1 MELLT
6 IGAFARACGLSP
18 KALRLYAELGLVA
31 PAVVDG
37 RNGYRYYRRDQVE
50 HALLVAWL
58 RRIGM
63 PLARIT
69 LVTGLPRA
77 EAAGEVA
84 AFWREVEADV
94 EARRPLASFLVDH
107 LSGEEPE
114 MTEMTETPRPF
125 ALRCA
130 ARADRGLVRPQ
141 NQDTARAGE
150 RVLAVADGFGPTGE
164 WASRLAVETL
174 VDGPPATGDVLGA
187 LRAAAE
193 RAEESVRRLTADEPD
208 PASGTTLT
216 ALAWS
221 GSGSELALVH
231 IGDSRA
237 YLLRD
242 GELTR
247 LTHDHTLVQTLLDEG
262 RLSAAEAESHPQRT
276 RLVRALHEGAD
287 PAASRPDSLLQQA
300 RVGDRYLLGSDGL
313 HRVLPDDVLREVLVE
328 VADPDAALDE
338 LIRRVHAA
346 GAPDNVCCAL
356 ADVVAA

>member
-18 KALRLYAELGLVA
+18 KALRLYAELGLLT
-31 PAVVDG
+31 PAVVDE
-37 RNGYRYYRRDQVE
+37 RTGYRHYRRDQLE

-63 PLARIT
+63 PLARIR
-69 LVTGLPRA
+69 LVTGQSRA
-77 EAAGEVA
+77 DAAREVA

-94 EARRPLASFLVDH
+94 AARRPLASFLVDH
-107 LSGEEPE
+107 LTGKGPE
-114 MTEMTETPRPF
+114 MTDTPRPLV
-125 ALRCA
+125 LRCA
-130 ARADRGLVRPQ
+130 ARTDRGLVREQ
-141 NQDTARAGE
+141 NQDAAHADARI
-150 RVLAVADGFGPTGE
+150 VAVADGFGPSGE
-164 WASRLAVETL
+164 RASSLAVDTL

-187 LRAAAE
+187 LRLAAE
-193 RAEESVRRLTADEPD
+193 RAERSVRLLTADEPD
-208 PASGTTLT
+208 PGSGTTLT
-216 ALAWS
+216 ALAW
-221 GSGSELALVH
+221 SGSELALVH

-247 LTHDHTLVQTLLDEG
+247 LTHDHTLVQTLIDEG

-276 RLVRALHEGAD
+276 RLVRALHGGAD
-287 PAASRPDSLLQQA
+287 AAPSRPDSLLQQA
-300 RVGDRYLLGSDGL
+300 RAGDRYLLSSDGL
-313 HRVLPDDVLREVLVE
+313 HRVLPDDVLRSVLLE
-328 VADPDAALDE
+328 PADPEAVLDE
-338 LIRRVHAA
+338 LVRRVHAA